1 MMLNVSQEDK
11 NICIDCSDRLSF
23 LRDAMKLSDKEY
35 AFLNRP
41 RRVFSF
47 SIPLRMDNGEVRIF
61 NGYRVQYNDALGP
74 TKGGLRFHPDVDLEE
89 VKMLAFLMAL
99 KCSLV
104 SLPFG
109 GAKGG
114 IAVDPFE
121 LSKNEQERLTRAFVQ
136 EIHQFIGPR
145 RDIPAPDVNTDAQVM
160 AWIADEYGRIT
171 GSFVPGVVTGK
182 PLELGGSRGR
192 DIATAL
198 GGAYL
203 LRTHLTDQ
211 GQPEKGMSVAI
222 QGFGNVGGNMA
233 RILSEWGYRVVAV
246 SRADGGVMNEA
257 GLPVSDLLQCRE
269 KKEGFFEIPGVRR
282 ISNEALLELPVDIL
296 IPAAVSHQITRD
308 NAGKIQARIVLE
320 MANAPATKEADA
332 ILAKRGI
339 TILPDILANAGG
351 VIVSYF
357 EWAQNSANRYWSE
370 ETVHERLEKKMLD
383 AYRRVRARAKEAQ
396 CDFRSA
402 SYIIAVERILAAE
415 RIRGRL

>member
-1 MMLNVSQEDK
+1 MLNVSQEDK

-23 LRDAMKLSDKEY
+23 LRDVMKLSDEEY
-35 AFLNRP
+35 ALFNRP

-47 SIPLRMDNGEVRIF
+47 SIPLRMDNGEIQIF

-74 TKGGLRFHPDVDLEE
+74 AKGGLRFHPAVDLEE

-104 SLPFG
+104 LLPFG

-114 IAVDPFE
+114 IAVDPSK

-136 EIHQFIGPR
+136 EIHQFIGPM

-160 AWIADEYGRIT
+160 AWIVDEYSRIT

-192 DIATAL
+192 DTATAL
-198 GGAYL
+198 GGAFL
-203 LRTHLTDQ
+203 LRTHLQEQ
-211 GQPEKGMSVAI
+211 GYAEKGMTVAI
-222 QGFGNVGGNMA
+222 QGFGNVGGHMA

-257 GLPVSDLLQCRE
+257 GLPVFDLLQCRE
-269 KKEGFFEIPGVRR
+269 KKEGFFEVSGVKR
-282 ISNEALLELPVDIL
+282 ISNDALLELPVDIV
-296 IPAAVSHQITRD
+296 IPAAVSHQITEK
-308 NAGKIQARIVLE
+308 NAKNVKARILLE

-332 ILAKRGI
+332 ILTKQGV

-370 ETVHERLEKKMLD
+370 ETVNERLEKKMLD
-383 AYRRVRARAKEAQ
+383 AYARVRARAKEAS
-396 CDFRSA
+396 CDFRAA
-402 SYIIAVERILAAE
+402 SYMIAVERILAAE
-415 RIRGRL
+415 RLRGRL